1 MTQVASSTAYAD
13 VFDEV
18 QRDFS
23 GPARIAELQRRAFEQ
38 FSLVG
43 IPTTKVEEWRFTNV
57 SPIAQTTFQRPV
69 RTSASASEI
78 QPFVTNDVDET
89 AHTLVFVNG
98 AYAESLS
105 STAGLEDGVVVS
117 SLATALASSTEAEM
131 IEAHLGSAADMGAGF
146 TAFNTALSTDGAF
159 IRVPKNVVVAAAV
172 QLLFITTAADGDV
185 ATMTHPRVLIVAGEH
200 SQLRLVENYVG
211 TGSTGYLTNTVV
223 EVIGEANAVVDHY
236 KIVRESSTANHIGS
250 MHLRLGRA
258 ANFSSHAI
266 TLDGGI
272 VRNDVHALLDGEG
285 VTCTLNG
292 LYIANGKRLVDNHT
306 TIHHAQPHC
315 QSYELYKGILDD
327 EAHAVFNGKIIV
339 AIDAQKTDAKQTNKA
354 LLLSEDAQIN
364 TKPELEIFADDVKCT
379 HGATVGQLDADALF
393 YLRARGLGLEQARSV
408 LVHAFAS
415 DLLNH
420 IRIESVRNQLN
431 ELLLAQLPNS
441 GGGAVYDHG

>member
-13 VFDEV
+13 CFDEV

-23 GPARIAELQRRAFEQ
+23 GPVRIAELQRRAFDH

-69 RTSASASEI
+69 KTSASASEI
-78 QPFVTNDVDET
+78 QPFVTNDADE
-89 AHTLVFVNG
+89 ADHTLVFVNG

-105 STAGLEDGVVVS
+105 STKGLEDGVVVS
-117 SLATALASSTEAEM
+117 SLATALASSTHAEV
-131 IEAHLGSAADMGAGF
+131 IEAHLGSAADLDAGF
-146 TAFNTALSTDGAF
+146 TAFNTALLTDGAF

-172 QLLFITTAADGDV
+172 RLLFITTSADGNV
-185 ATMTHPRVLIVAGEH
+185 ATMTHPRVLVVAGEN
-200 SQLRLVENYVG
+200 SQLRLVESYAG

-223 EVIGEANAVVDHY
+223 EVISEANAVVDHY
-236 KIVRESSTANHIGS
+236 KVVRESSTANHIGS

-258 ANFSSHAI
+258 ANFSSHTI

-364 TKPELEIFADDVKCT
+364 TKPELEIFADDVKFT